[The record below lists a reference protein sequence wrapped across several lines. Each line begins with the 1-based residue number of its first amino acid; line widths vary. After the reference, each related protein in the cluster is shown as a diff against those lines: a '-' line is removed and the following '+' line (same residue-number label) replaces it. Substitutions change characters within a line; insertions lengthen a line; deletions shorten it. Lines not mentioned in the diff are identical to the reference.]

1 MSPEAPEVALLL
13 LDLLG
18 VFAFALSGGL
28 VAVRKGFDI
37 LGVVVLSAT
46 AGLGGGVLR
55 DVLIGATPPVGISD
69 WRLVSAAGV
78 AGLVTFAFHPSVRR
92 TEVVVRIL
100 DAFGLGFFA
109 IAGSLKALELGM
121 TPLTAVIVGVLTG
134 TGGGMIRDL
143 LAGEVPHILA
153 HRELYAIPAFVG
165 TIGYVSA
172 WSAGLHGATTAVA
185 AALLITGLRLAAM
198 RWDWRAPAPRGL
210 DDPHR
215 D

>member
-37 LGVVVLSAT
+37 LGILVLSVT

-55 DVLIGATPPVGISD
+55 DVLIGATPPVGVTD
-69 WRLVSAAGV
+69 WWLVATACT

-92 TEVVVRIL
+92 TEAAVRVL
-100 DAFGLGFFA
+100 DAVGLGFFA
-109 IAGSLKALELGM
+109 IAGSLKALELGLA
-121 TPLTAVIVGVLTG
+121 PLTAVIVGVLTG
-134 TGGGMIRDL
+134 IGGGMIRDL

-165 TIGYVSA
+165 TIVHVIA
-172 WSAGLHGATTAVA
+172 WSAGLDGTPTAVA
-185 AALLITGLRLAAM
+185 AALLIIALRLAAI

-210 DDPHR
+210 EVPRR

>member
-1 MSPEAPEVALLL
+1 MSPLDPDVALLV

-37 LGVVVLSAT
+37 LGVLVLAVT

-55 DVLIGATPPVGISD
+55 DLLIGAVPPVGVSD
-69 WRLVSAAGV
+69 WRLVSAAAA

-92 TEVVVRIL
+92 TEAFVRVL
-100 DAFGLGFFA
+100 DAIGLGFFA
-109 IAGSLKALELGM
+109 VAGSLKALELDLA
-121 TPLTAVIVGVLTG
+121 PLTAVIVGVLTG
-134 TGGGMIRDL
+134 VGGGMIRDL

-165 TIGYVSA
+165 TIGYVAA
-172 WSAGLHGATTAVA
+172 WSAGLDDAVTAVVA
-185 AALLITGLRLAAM
+185 AGAITALRLAAIH
-198 RWDWRAPAPRGL
+198 WDWRAPAPRGL
-210 DDPHR
+210 DDPGR